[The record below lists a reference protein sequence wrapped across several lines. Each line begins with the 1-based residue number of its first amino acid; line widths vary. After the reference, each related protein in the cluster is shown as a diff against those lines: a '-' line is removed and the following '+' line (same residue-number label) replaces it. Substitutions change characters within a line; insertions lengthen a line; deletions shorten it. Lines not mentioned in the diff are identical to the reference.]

1 MKNLTLLIA
10 LTLFAFTANAEGP
23 EQEKERIKQVIQ
35 TAYVDGLQNYL
46 SSISEIEAG
55 FHPGFNLLG
64 INKANMLTKFP
75 IYSWIEST
83 KKKKEQHPDGRPK
96 EERITCKYNSI
107 DVTGNAAMA
116 KIELHQK
123 DKKLF
128 TDYLQLYKFEEGW
141 RIVSKIYHRH

>member
-64 INKANMLTKFP
+64 VNKANMLTKFP
-75 IYSWIEST
+75 IYSWIKST

>member
-1 MKNLTLLIA
+1 MKNLTLLFA
-10 LTLFAFTANAEGP
+10 LTIVVFTANAQ
-23 EQEKERIKQVIQ
+23 EQAEEKENIKQVIQ
-35 TAYVDGLQNYL
+35 TAYVDGLQNYV
-46 SSISEIEAG
+46 SSINEIEAG

-64 INKANMLTKFP
+64 VNKNNMLTKFP
-75 IYSWIEST
+75 IYSWVESV
-83 KKKKEQHPDGRPK
+83 KKRMEKHPNGRPEK
-96 EERITCKYNSI
+96 EKITCKYKLI

-116 KIELHQK
+116 KIELHQI